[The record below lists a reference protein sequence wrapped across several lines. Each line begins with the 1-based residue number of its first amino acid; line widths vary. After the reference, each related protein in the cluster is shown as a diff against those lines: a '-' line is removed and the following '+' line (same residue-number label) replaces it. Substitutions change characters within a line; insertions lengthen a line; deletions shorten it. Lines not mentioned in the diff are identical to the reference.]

1 MAQWMEIIAN
11 FTALRSRLG
20 GVARGVEAPLAISIA
35 LMLKAYQCNFNPE
48 E

>member
-1 MAQWMEIIAN
+1 MEIIAN

-35 LMLKAYQCNFNPE
+35 LKAYQCNCNLE